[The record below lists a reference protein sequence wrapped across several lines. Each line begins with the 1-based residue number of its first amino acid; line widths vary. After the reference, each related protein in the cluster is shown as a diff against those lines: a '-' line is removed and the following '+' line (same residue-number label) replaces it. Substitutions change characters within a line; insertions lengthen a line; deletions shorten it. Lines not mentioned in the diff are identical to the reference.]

1 MRKRVMSVF
10 WIIMLV
16 STLFVQAMAIE
27 PYAVSYQ
34 PSLEFD
40 GTTAVCSAG
49 CMGDSM
55 KDDLHA
61 TLTLYQGRNYIDSWS
76 ESDTGILSFEG
87 KYRAVSGKSY
97 KLTLEYSVNGKKM
110 PSVSVTGVCP

>member
-76 ESDTGILSFEG
+76 DSGKDSLSFSGSCKVERG
-87 KYRAVSGKSY
+87 KTY
-97 KLTLEYSVNGKKM
+97 KLVLSYSVNGVEK
-110 PSVSVTGVCP
+110 PSVTVTNNCR